1 MPRNTFASTVAEFI
15 DGAAWLGPDDAPALV
30 TLEALADELDR
41 EVTAALAAQF
51 GLTYRN
57 LLKRKPAE
65 DNAALDPLAAAL
77 EAANG

>member
-1 MPRNTFASTVAEFI
+1 MPRTTFSDTVSAFVTGAS
-15 DGAAWLGPDDAPALV
+15 WLTPDDLPAV
-30 TLEALADELDR
+30 TTLEALAAELDR

-65 DNAALDPLAAAL
+65 DSGALDPLAAAL

>member
-1 MPRNTFASTVAEFI
+1 MPRTTFSDTVSAFVTGAS
-15 DGAAWLGPDDAPALV
+15 WLTPDDLPAV
-30 TLEALADELDR
+30 TTLEALADELDR

-65 DNAALDPLAAAL
+65 DAGALDPLAAAL
-77 EAANG
+77 QAANE

>member
-1 MPRNTFASTVAEFI
+1 MHIERLI
-15 DGAAWLGPDDAPALV
+15 ALCREYG
-30 TLEALADELDR
+30 LDNLADELDR

-65 DNAALDPLAAAL
+65 RLARATEEL
-77 EAANG
+77 